1 MPPAPNSFKATTTS
15 PEFGALSRVAVI
27 VDTPESSVIEV
38 LSTERDTTGG
48 ELAPSLSFT
57 VIVTCWGV
65 SASLPFTTVEISTII
80 VSSGSTSLSS
90 VVVIIIF
97 LDLLAE
103 SNIV

>member
-1 MPPAPNSFKATTTS
+1 M
-15 PEFGALSRVAVI
+15 ELYLSAVI

-57 VIVTCWGV
+57 VIVTCWV
-65 SASLPFTTVEISTII
+65 SASLPFTTDEISTII

-97 LDLLAE
+97 LDLFAE
-103 SNIV
+103 SSIV

>member
-15 PEFGALSRVAVI
+15 PEFGALSKVAVI
-27 VDTPESSVIEV
+27 VDTPESSIIEA

-48 ELAPSLSFT
+48 VLAPSLSFT
-57 VIVTCWGV
+57 VIVTCWV
-65 SASLPFTTVEISTII
+65 PDSLPFTTVEISTMI
-80 VSSGSTSLSS
+80 VSSDSTSLSS